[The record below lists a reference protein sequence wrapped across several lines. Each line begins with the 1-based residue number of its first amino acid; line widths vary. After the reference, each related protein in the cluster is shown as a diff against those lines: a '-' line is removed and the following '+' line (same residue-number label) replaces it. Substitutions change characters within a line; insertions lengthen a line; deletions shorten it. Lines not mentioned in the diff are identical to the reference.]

1 WLGQQPDADRGLL
14 PTLEVLAALVILF
27 MVVRQVL
34 ALRENTRL
42 ARGQRETLEHLA
54 VATVQFAEQADQL
67 EEGMRQL
74 NEVQVRVAQGD
85 YTARA
90 PLPEGRLLFP
100 VAAMLNRL
108 LDRFESLARGQ
119 EQYAQQE
126 HLAAQAVRVARAC
139 QSLEAGDTTALHT
152 LTRPSG

>member
-1 WLGQQPDADRGLL
+1 
-14 PTLEVLAALVILF
+14 
-27 MVVRQVL
+27 
-34 ALRENTRL
+34 
-42 ARGQRETLEHLA
+42 LA
-54 VATVQFAEQADQL
+54 VATAQFAEQADQL

-74 NEVQVRVAQGD
+74 TEVQVRIAQGD

-119 EQYAQQE
+119 EQYAQHEQV
-126 HLAAQAVRVARAC
+126 AAQAVRVARAC
-139 QSLEAGDTTALHT
+139 QSLEAGDTSALRTLAHPSGTALDSIAR
-152 LTRPSG
+152 LVIRLYQQMGELGGSLRSPSQPSQPPRPTDA